1 MADCIGNDKE
11 EVVYS
16 YTYSAQKHAE
26 IKQNTLKQLVNQV
39 RNQDENSKIS

>member
-1 MADCIGNDKE
+1 MKNSKI
-11 EVVYS
+11 
-16 YTYSAQKHAE
+16 QKHAE